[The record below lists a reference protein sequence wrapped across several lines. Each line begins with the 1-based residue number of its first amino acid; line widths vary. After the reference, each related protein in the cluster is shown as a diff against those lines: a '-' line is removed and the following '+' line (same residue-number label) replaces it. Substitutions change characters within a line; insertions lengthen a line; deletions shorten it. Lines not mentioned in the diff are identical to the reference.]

1 MPKVGMQ
8 PIRRQ
13 QLIEATLQAVDQ
25 VGLGDAS
32 IALIARLAGVSN
44 GIISHYFQD
53 KNGLIAATMGYIMS
67 MLEGVAARRQ
77 ALTDDSPRAPEVIIE
92 GNFDAS
98 QVNGPAMKTWLAF
111 WATSMHQP
119 SLHRLQRINDHR
131 LYSNLC
137 CQFRRALPL
146 DAQAARGWQP
156 DRRPVVARG
165 ALSGD
170 AFDTD
175 QAIRIAYEY
184 MDLQLAKQH
193 SLGTNEKPLNHR
205 ARHWPTGRSVTR
217 QPTTHCTCEDT
228 MARFELQKL
237 YIDGAYVDA
246 GSDATS
252 KPSTRPTAKSSPRA
266 ARTRKTSSVAVQRR
280 KRPENLGRHDRH
292 AAFAHPARA
301 VDILRERNDEL
312 AAGNPGHRQVVPKPL
327 RRHRHRRRRA
337 GILRRPGTGHRRRA
351 DPAARIVLVYP
362 AASRWA

>member
-44 GIISHYFQD
+44 GIISHYFRD
-53 KNGLIAATMGYIMS
+53 KNGLIAATMGYIMN
-67 MLEGVAARRQ
+67 MLNEGVRARRQ
-77 ALTDDSPRAPEVIIE
+77 ALTDDSPRAHLKVIIE

-111 WATSMHQP
+111 WASSMHQP
-119 SLHRLQRINDHR
+119 DLHRLQRINDHR

-146 DAQAARGWQP
+146 YHARKAARGLAALIDGLWL
-156 DRRPVVARG
+156 RG

-170 AFDTD
+170 AFDTG

-193 SLGTNEKPLNHR
+193 TLGTNDPAAE
-205 ARHWPTGRSVTR
+205 
-217 QPTTHCTCEDT
+217 Q
-228 MARFELQKL
+228 
-237 YIDGAYVDA
+237 
-246 GSDATS
+246 
-252 KPSTRPTAKSSPRA
+252 
-266 ARTRKTSSVAVQRR
+266 ARTA
-280 KRPENLGRHDRH
+280 L
-292 AAFAHPARA
+292 AHPAGA
-301 VDILRERNDEL
+301 
-312 AAGNPGHRQVVPKPL
+312 
-327 RRHRHRRRRA
+327 
-337 GILRRPGTGHRRRA
+337 
-351 DPAARIVLVYP
+351 
-362 AASRWA
+362 